1 MLEARLGA
9 HPDWRST
16 LALTGPLVFRVPCVQ
31 SLGWV
36 WLEAACFGSGSVR
49 TRGASSGLGVARHL

>member
-1 MLEARLGA
+1 M
-9 HPDWRST
+9 
-16 LALTGPLVFRVPCVQ
+16 Q

-49 TRGASSGLGVARHL
+49 TRGASSGLGVAQGFTFLQKGLGVD